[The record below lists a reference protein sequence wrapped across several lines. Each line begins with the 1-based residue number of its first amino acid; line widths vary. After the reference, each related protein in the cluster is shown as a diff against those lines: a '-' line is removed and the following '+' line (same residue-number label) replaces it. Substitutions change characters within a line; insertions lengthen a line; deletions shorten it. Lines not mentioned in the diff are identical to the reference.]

1 MRPNVSDQRP
11 AAIRNA
17 ANTIVYEF
25 STHDSDLRLVSG
37 KSVCSCGNAMFT
49 MNTSSPAMNTPATT
63 TIRTLHLRSMFILPS
78 VSHGQVA

>member
-1 MRPNVSDQRP
+1 MSDQRP

-25 STHDSDLRLVSG
+25 KTHDSDLRLVPG
-37 KSVCSCGNAMFT
+37 KSVCICGNAMLT

-63 TIRTLHLRSMFILPS
+63 TISTFHLRSIVLTLLSEF
-78 VSHGQVA
+78 G